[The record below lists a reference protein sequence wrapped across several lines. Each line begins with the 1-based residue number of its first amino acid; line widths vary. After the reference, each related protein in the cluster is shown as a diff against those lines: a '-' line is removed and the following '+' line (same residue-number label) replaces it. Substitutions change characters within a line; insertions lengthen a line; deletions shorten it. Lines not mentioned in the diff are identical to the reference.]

1 MEMAR
6 PASTSAHLFSAPP
19 PDYQALGTAA
29 TIAKDA
35 SKVCLRAGS
44 ATVEVTAL
52 APDLFRV
59 GLFPHGRSASYSSE
73 AVVSRDWEPGSVSV
87 QEGIGEVT
95 IATSFA
101 TAHLSLDPLRIG
113 FSDHTGRAFATDD
126 PEIGM
131 GWFTLP
137 EQVPSLDIINPP
149 STLRTTLRSHNR
161 YISPNPNFACP
172 DPPLNPTT
180 TSTLP
185 LLSNIDP
192 PRG

>member
-1 MEMAR
+1 MEMAQ
-6 PASTSAHLFSAPP
+6 PASTNTHLLSARAPG
-19 PDYQALGTAA
+19 YQALGT
-29 TIAKDA
+29 TRTVEKDT
-35 SKVCLRAGS
+35 SKVCLHAGS

-126 PEIGM
+126 TEFG
-131 GWFTLP
+131 
-137 EQVPSLDIINPP
+137 
-149 STLRTTLRSHNR
+149 
-161 YISPNPNFACP
+161 
-172 DPPLNPTT
+172 
-180 TSTLP
+180 
-185 LLSNIDP
+185 
-192 PRG
+192 

>member
-59 GLFPHGRSASYSSE
+59 GLFPHGRAASYSSE
-73 AVVSRDWEPGSVSV
+73 AVVFRDWEPGSVSV
-87 QEGIGEVT
+87 PGGIGEGT

-101 TAHLSLDPLRIG
+101 TAHPCLDALSVCV
-113 FSDHTGRAFATDD
+113 H
-126 PEIGM
+126 
-131 GWFTLP
+131 
-137 EQVPSLDIINPP
+137 
-149 STLRTTLRSHNR
+149 
-161 YISPNPNFACP
+161 SP
-172 DPPLNPTT
+172 
-180 TSTLP
+180 
-185 LLSNIDP
+185 
-192 PRG
+192 